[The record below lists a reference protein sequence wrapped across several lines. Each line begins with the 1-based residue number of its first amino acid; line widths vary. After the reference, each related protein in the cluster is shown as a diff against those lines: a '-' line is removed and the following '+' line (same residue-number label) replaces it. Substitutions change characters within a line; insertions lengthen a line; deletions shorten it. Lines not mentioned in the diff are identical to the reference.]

1 MLKPTNILSY
11 FIKDIKDSNECALY
25 TQIINTNTIEIFYK
39 DKTIY
44 KITYNKKLNPI
55 HSYGYK
61 KNVIIDYFSRRLIN
75 YKIDS
80 NERLNYKTLFYKKD
94 NKILKDNYNCI
105 YYEFIYNKYLIKK
118 YFNYMMESKSLLC
131 IKIKYYNGYKY
142 LYKSYI
148 NSKYKRDQILIMNK
162 YEANYINRFF
172 SLFFVSRN
180 Y

>member
-1 MLKPTNILSY
+1 MLKPNNILSY

-25 TQIINTNTIEIFYK
+25 TQINTTNTIEIFYK
-39 DKTIY
+39 DKKIY
-44 KITYNKKLNPI
+44 KIYKIKYNTKLNSI

-61 KNVIIDYFSRRLIN
+61 KNVIIDYFSRRIMN

-94 NKILKDNYNCI
+94 NKILKDNYNYI

-131 IKIKYYNGYKY
+131 ITIKYYNGYKY
-142 LYKSYI
+142 LYKSYS
-148 NSKYKRDQILIMNK
+148 NFKYKRDQILIMNK

-172 SLFFVSRN
+172 IRN